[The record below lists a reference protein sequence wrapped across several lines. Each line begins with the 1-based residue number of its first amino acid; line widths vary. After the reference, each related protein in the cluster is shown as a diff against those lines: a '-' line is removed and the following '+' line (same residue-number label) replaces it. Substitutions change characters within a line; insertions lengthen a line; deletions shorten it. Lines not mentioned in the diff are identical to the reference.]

1 MKPQTR
7 SNRGVLANPQAS
19 ADAIVAAAMGPS
31 KIKKRGAK
39 KQPPPPKQQ
48 QTPQQEGS
56 TAVPL
61 GSNTSND
68 ILLNAIPVEPSTAA
82 TAI

>member
-19 ADAIVAAAMGPS
+19 ADVIITAVMGPS

-39 KQPPPPKQQ
+39 K
-48 QTPQQEGS
+48 
-56 TAVPL
+56 
-61 GSNTSND
+61 
-68 ILLNAIPVEPSTAA
+68 
-82 TAI
+82 